1 MPAFPDFPEDSTAL
15 GSQPDAAQIEYMR
28 VALAGAGPIPTAV
41 LYNNGKA
48 LNAAI
53 RAATGSA
60 GTTGGG
66 GGGWNEPLMLMG
78 G

>member
-1 MPAFPDFPEDSTAL
+1 MPAFPDFPEDPTAL

-28 VALAGAGPIPTAV
+28 VALAAAGPIPTAV

-53 RAATGSA
+53 AKATGSVA
-60 GTTGGG
+60 TA